1 MQPGNEM
8 RTILSQ
14 VTSYIPIEKFC
25 HLFWLG
31 LSLIRIIFLINKK
44 WLLIFMSTISILCVG
59 KFPTVIQTYR
69 TNITWKE

>member
-1 MQPGNEM
+1 M

-14 VTSYIPIEKFC
+14 DTSYIPIAKFY

-44 WLLIFMSTISILCVG
+44 MGV
-59 KFPTVIQTYR
+59 
-69 TNITWKE
+69 NIHENR